1 MKVLIF
7 RHGIA
12 EDRGP
17 DGTDASRPLSTVG
30 IERTMLAAQGL
41 ARIASRP
48 EVILTSPKV
57 RAMQTAALLADV
69 FDLTPQ
75 PIDVLARED
84 AAAVVRH
91 LRTRREDTVLIV
103 GHEPTLSD
111 VVERLLVR
119 GRSGGFI
126 QLKKAGCAFVE
137 ASLRADEA
145 ASTPRLHWLASPRML
160 RTLAPGGAMPDRGES
175 VE

>member
-1 MKVLIF
+1 MHLFFF
-7 RHGIA
+7 RYGIA
-12 EDRGP
+12 ADQGP
-17 DGTDASRPLSTVG
+17 DGTDASRPLSPVG
-30 IERTMLAAQGL
+30 IERTMLSAQGL
-41 ARIASRP
+41 ARIVSRP
-48 EVILTSPKV
+48 QVILTSPKV
-57 RAMQTAALLADV
+57 RAMQTAALLAEV

-91 LRTRREDTVLIV
+91 LRTRKEDHVLVV

-126 QLKKAGCAFVE
+126 QLKKAGCAYVE
-137 ASLRADEA
+137 APLRADE
-145 ASTPRLHWLASPRML
+145 LA
-160 RTLAPGGAMPDRGES
+160 
-175 VE
+175 